1 MQIWGTEH
9 GVVVPVGRSELSRA
23 ELRSASEPF
32 GEFRRSSHGFY
43 VPRDVDLSREQR
55 VAEAG
60 VLVVAPAA
68 VTGWAALAW
77 LGSRWFDGLEGDGE
91 TPRPV
96 PIAQSR
102 RLVRPQPLVTL
113 CEERFD
119 PKEVIVDDGL
129 RITSAVR
136 STCFEMRYARHLRAA
151 VVILSMAT
159 YNDHVSIEEVEAW
172 AMLHPSYTGIDQ
184 CRRAIPLAD
193 ENAWSPAEVEMVLDW
208 TDLVGFRPLMNRPLF
223 DLEGRHLGTPD
234 AIDPRTGVLGEYDG
248 PLHLTGARRAV
259 DLKRQAI
266 FEQHGLF
273 PVTMVTAD
281 RRDQSA
287 WQERVR
293 AAYARAERAP
303 AAERRWTL
311 QAATLVGAHLDRR
324 TASCAQRT
332 AARSDSLRC
341 GRRDSP

>member
-1 MQIWGTEH
+1 MQTWGTEH
-9 GVVVPVGRSELSRA
+9 GVVVPVARSSLSRA
-23 ELRSASEPF
+23 DVRGALQQC
-32 GEFRRSSHGFY
+32 GEFRPSSHGLY
-43 VPRDVDLSREQR
+43 VPRHVDLSPEQR

-68 VTGWAALAW
+68 VTGWGAMAW
-77 LGSRWFDGLEGDGE
+77 LRSRWFDGLEGDGQ

-96 PIAQSR
+96 PIAQPR
-102 RLVRPQPLVTL
+102 RLVRPQPIVRL

-119 PKEVIVDDGL
+119 HREVKVDDGL

-151 VVILSMAT
+151 VIILSMAT
-159 YNDHVSIEEVEAW
+159 YNDHVSIDEAEAW

-184 CRRAIPLAD
+184 CRRAVPLAD

-208 TDLVGFRPLMNRPLF
+208 TDLVGFRPLMNRPIF
-223 DLEGRHLGTPD
+223 DLEGRHIGTPD

-259 DLKRQAI
+259 DLKRQAD
-266 FEQHGLF
+266 FERHGLF

-293 AAYARAERAP
+293 AAYARAERTP
-303 AAERRWTL
+303 AAERQWTL
-311 QAATLVGAHLDRR
+311 EPPPWWVPTWTVDQRR
-324 TASCAQRT
+324 
-332 AARSDSLRC
+332 SLSEQERIRFLALRKA
-341 GRRDSP
+341 G

>member
-1 MQIWGTEH
+1 
-9 GVVVPVGRSELSRA
+9 L
-23 ELRSASEPF
+23 
-32 GEFRRSSHGFY
+32 
-43 VPRDVDLSREQR
+43 QR

-68 VTGWAALAW
+68 VTGWGALAW
-77 LGSRWFDGLEGDGE
+77 LGSRWFEGLEGDGE

-96 PIAQSR
+96 PIAQPR
-102 RLVRPQPLVTL
+102 RLVRPQPIVAL

-119 PKEVIVDDGL
+119 HREVIVDDGL
-129 RITSAVR
+129 RIADAVR
-136 STCFEMRYARHLRAA
+136 ATCFEMRYARHLRAA

-159 YNDHVSIEEVEAW
+159 YNDHVSIDEVEAW
-172 AMLHPSYTGIDQ
+172 ALRHPSYTGIDQ
-184 CRRAIPLAD
+184 CRKAVHLAD

-208 TDLVGFRPLMNRPLF
+208 TDLVGFRPWMNRPLF

-248 PLHLTGARRAV
+248 PLHLNGARRAA
-259 DLKRQAI
+259 DLRRQAV
-266 FEQHGLF
+266 FERHGLF

-287 WQERVR
+287 WHERVR

-303 AAERRWTL
+303 AADRRWTL
-311 QAATLVGAHLDRR
+311 EPPSWWVPTWTVEQRRALTEQQRRRFLALRQAG
-324 TASCAQRT
+324 
-332 AARSDSLRC
+332 
-341 GRRDSP
+341 